1 MRVRKFGIKSLKESL
16 ADMKE
21 VCRLAMAG
29 KGKKVTGMEVFFES
43 VDAMRAILTEERINL
58 LRAIKTKKPKSIYEL
73 AKVTG
78 RNIKN
83 VSQDVNHL
91 AELGLIDLKKSGDPR
106 RSKKPV
112 LLADRIQ
119 VEITI

>member
-1 MRVRKFGIKSLKESL
+1 
-16 ADMKE
+16 MKRA
-21 VCRLAMAG
+21 CRLAMSG
-29 KGKKVTGMEVFFES
+29 KGKKVTDMEVYFES
-43 VDAMRAILTEERINL
+43 VDAMRAVLTEERVNL
-58 LRAIKTKKPKSIYEL
+58 LKAIKAKKPKSIYEL

-78 RNIKN
+78 RNLKN
-83 VSQDVNHL
+83 VSQDVNRL

-119 VEITI
+119 VEINI